1 MGSRRLWKSPS
12 LAILLGVVMLVA
24 GRLGSVAAAS
34 NAAGA
39 PTQAPLIGSDTEL
52 SGSAEYQFHYG
63 FETKEMTGDSLRLRF
78 ALDGDI
84 GDYAGY
90 HVDAYASLSTKPERK
105 SQLKL
110 GEAYLDIS
118 LGQTDLRL
126 GNQLVNWG
134 TADGI
139 NPTSVVNPRNLLSI
153 TDLGVAGE
161 PIPAVVATYYL
172 GSASA
177 VTGVL
182 VLDFVPAAIPGEL
195 AQLEPEGKPDSLR
208 DKLEFAVRGETM
220 LGGHNVYA
228 SYFYG
233 WQDSP
238 AAWLQAT
245 GLPDPYPPFAPH
257 LKYRRM
263 HQFGLA
269 TAGTLGDAAV
279 WFEGAVTAPGKLEE
293 LDAAPPAT
301 MPLSSNDPY
310 FQVVLGADYT
320 FNIGTGLFA
329 SAQLIYDSANTLLS
343 PYTQPGQA
351 RKAGVYSMIVTRY
364 SPVDDHQLELVG
376 LVDITGKAGLVI
388 PRYTYKP
395 AQAVELSAGLI
406 AGFGDDTSLLGAAV
420 PAARGAIVGMKASF

>member
-1 MGSRRLWKSPS
+1 MRSKHVWGLPGIVTVLITAL
-12 LAILLGVVMLVA
+12 LAFVGAPAVSEAAAPVA
-24 GRLGSVAAAS
+24 GALGF
-34 NAAGA
+34 
-39 PTQAPLIGSDTEL
+39 

-63 FETKEMTGDSLRLRF
+63 FEAKGITSDQLKLRL

-84 GDYAGY
+84 SACIGY
-90 HVDAYASLSTKPERK
+90 HLDACACLSAKPERK

-110 GEAYLDIS
+110 GEAYLDVS
-118 LGQTDLRL
+118 LGSVDLRL
-126 GNQLVNWG
+126 GNQLINWG

-139 NPTSVVNPRNLLSI
+139 NPTSVANPRDLLSV
-153 TDLGVAGE
+153 TDLGIAGA
-161 PIPAVVATYYL
+161 PVPAVAATYYF
-172 GSASA
+172 GNASA

-182 VLDFVPAAIPGEL
+182 ILDFVPAAVPGEL

-208 DKLEFAVRGETM
+208 DNLEFAVRGETM

-233 WQDSP
+233 WQDLP

-245 GLPDPYPPFAPH
+245 GLPDPYPPFVPH

-279 WFEGAVTAPGKLEE
+279 WVEGAVTVPDKLEE
-293 LDAAPPAT
+293 LDVAPPAT
-301 MPLSSNDPY
+301 MPLSSNDPS
-310 FQVVLGADYT
+310 FQVVVGTDYT

-329 SAQLIYDSANTLLS
+329 SAQIIYDSANALLS
-343 PYTQPGQA
+343 PYTQPGQE
-351 RKAGVYSMIVTRY
+351 RKAGVYSLLVARY
-364 SPVDDHQLELVG
+364 SPTDDHHLELVG
-376 LVDITGKAGLVI
+376 LVDLTGKAGLVI

-395 AQAVELSAGLI
+395 VQAVELSVGAI
-406 AGFGDDTSLLGAAV
+406 AGFGDNTSPMGSIV
-420 PAARGAIVGMKASF
+420 PAARGVIAGMKASF

>member
-1 MGSRRLWKSPS
+1 MRMKRVWS
-12 LAILLGVVMLVA
+12 LPRTIAMLIAALLALTG
-24 GRLGSVAAAS
+24 AAA
-34 NAAGA
+34 AAVPIAGA
-39 PTQAPLIGSDTEL
+39 PEF

-63 FETKEMTGDSLRLRF
+63 FEAKEVTGDWLKLRL
-78 ALDGDI
+78 ALEGDI
-84 GDYAGY
+84 GAWVGY
-90 HVDAYASLSTKPERK
+90 HLDAWASLSTKPEAASK
-105 SQLKL
+105 LKL
-110 GEAYLDIS
+110 GEAYLDAS
-118 LGQTDLRL
+118 LGPVDVRL
-126 GNQLVNWG
+126 GSQLINWG

-139 NPTSVVNPRNLLSI
+139 NPTSVVNPRDLLSA
-153 TDLGVAGE
+153 TDLSVAGA
-161 PIPAVVATYYL
+161 PVPAVAATYYF

-195 AQLEPEGKPDSLR
+195 AQVEPDGKPDSLR
-208 DKLEFAVRGETM
+208 DNLEFAVRGETM

-233 WQDSP
+233 WQDLP
-238 AAWLQAT
+238 AAWLEAT

-279 WFEGAVTAPGKLEE
+279 WLEGAVTVPDKLEE

-310 FQVVLGADYT
+310 VQVVAGADYT

-329 SAQLIYDSANTLLS
+329 SAQLIYDSANALLS
-343 PYTQPGQA
+343 PYTQPGQE
-351 RKAGVYSMIVTRY
+351 RKAGVYALLVARY
-364 SPVDDHQLELVG
+364 SPADDHHLELVG
-376 LVDITGKAGLVI
+376 LLDLTGKAGLVI
-388 PRYTYKP
+388 PRYTYNP
-395 AQAVELSAGLI
+395 VQAVELSIGAI
-406 AGFGDDTSLLGAAV
+406 TGFGDDTSTLGSIV
-420 PAARGAIVGMKASF
+420 PAARGVIAGVKASF

>member
-1 MGSRRLWKSPS
+1 VS
-12 LAILLGVVMLVA
+12 LIVIVATLISALCAFAGVGTA
-24 GRLGSVAAAS
+24 VAAPTVS
-34 NAAGA
+34 A
-39 PTQAPLIGSDTEL
+39 PEF

-63 FETKEMTGDSLRLRF
+63 FQTKEITGDSLKLSL

-84 GDYAGY
+84 GAWAAY
-90 HVDAYASLSTKPERK
+90 HLDACASLSTKPELK
-105 SQLKL
+105 SKLKL

-118 LGQTDLRL
+118 LGPVDVRL

-139 NPTSVVNPRNLLSI
+139 NPTSVVNPRDLLSV
-153 TDLGVAGE
+153 TDLGIAGA
-161 PIPAVVATYYL
+161 PVPAVAATYYF

-195 AQLEPEGKPDSLR
+195 AQVELEGRPDSFR

-228 SYFYG
+228 SYFRG
-233 WQDSP
+233 WQDLP
-238 AAWLQAT
+238 AAWLRAT

-257 LKYRRM
+257 LKYRRI

-279 WFEGAVTAPGKLEE
+279 WLEGAVTVPDKLDE

-310 FQVVLGADYT
+310 FQVVAGADYT

-329 SAQLIYDSANTLLS
+329 SAQLIYDSANALLS
-343 PYTQPGQA
+343 PYTQPGQE
-351 RKAGVYSMIVTRY
+351 RKAGVYSLVVTRY
-364 SPVDDHQLELVG
+364 SPADNHQLELVG
-376 LVDITGKAGLVI
+376 LVDLTGKAGLVI
-388 PRYTYKP
+388 PRYTYML
-395 AQAVELSAGLI
+395 AQAVELSIGAI
-406 AGFGDDTSLLGAAV
+406 TGFGDNTSPLGAAV
-420 PAARGAIVGMKASF
+420 PEARGVIAGIKASF

>member
-1 MGSRRLWKSPS
+1 MRMKRTWS
-12 LAILLGVVMLVA
+12 LLGIVAMLITAFLAFAGAAVAAEVAAPVA
-24 GRLGSVAAAS
+24 GAL
-34 NAAGA
+34 
-39 PTQAPLIGSDTEL
+39 EF

-63 FETKEMTGDSLRLRF
+63 FEAKEVTGNSLNLRL

-84 GDYAGY
+84 GARAGY
-90 HVDAYASLSTKPERK
+90 HLDACASLSTVPELK
-105 SQLKL
+105 SALKL
-110 GEAYLDIS
+110 GEAYLDVS
-118 LGQTDLRL
+118 WGPLDLRL
-126 GNQLVNWG
+126 GNQLINWG

-139 NPTSVVNPRNLLSI
+139 NPTSVANPRDLLSV
-153 TDLGVAGE
+153 TDLGMAGA
-161 PIPAVVATYYL
+161 PVPAVAATYYF

-182 VLDFVPAAIPGEL
+182 ILDFVPAAIPGQL
-195 AQLEPEGKPDSLR
+195 AQVDMEGKPDSLQ
-208 DKLEFAVRGETM
+208 DSLEFAVRGETM

-228 SYFYG
+228 SYFRG
-233 WQDSP
+233 WQDLP

-269 TAGTLGDAAV
+269 TAGTLGDAGIWLEA
-279 WFEGAVTAPGKLEE
+279 AVTVPDKLQK
-293 LDAAPPAT
+293 LDEVPPYT

-310 FQVVLGADYT
+310 FQVVAGADYT

-343 PYTQPGQA
+343 PYTQPGQE
-351 RKAGVYSMIVTRY
+351 RKAGIYSLLVTRY
-364 SPVDDHQLELVG
+364 SPTDDHQLELVG
-376 LVDITGKAGLVI
+376 LVDLTGRAGLVI

-395 AQAVELSAGLI
+395 VQAVELSIGAI
-406 AGFGDDTSLLGAAV
+406 AGFGDNTSPLGLVV
-420 PAARGAIVGMKASF
+420 PAARGVIAGMKASF

>member
-1 MGSRRLWKSPS
+1 MPVIVL
-12 LAILLGVVMLVA
+12 LALAGVA
-24 GRLGSVAAAS
+24 TAAD
-34 NAAGA
+34 AAPGA
-39 PTQAPLIGSDTEL
+39 RAFEF

-63 FETKEMTGDSLRLRF
+63 FEAKEVTGDWLKLRL

-84 GDYAGY
+84 GARAGY
-90 HVDAYASLSTKPERK
+90 HLDACASLSTKPELK

-110 GEAYLDIS
+110 GEAYLDVS
-118 LGQTDLRL
+118 LGPVDLRL
-126 GNQLVNWG
+126 GNQLINWG

-139 NPTSVVNPRNLLSI
+139 NPTSVANPRDLLSV
-153 TDLGVAGE
+153 TDLSVAGA
-161 PIPAVVATYYL
+161 PVPAVAATYYF

-182 VLDFVPAAIPGEL
+182 ILDFVPASIPGQL

-208 DKLEFAVRGETM
+208 DSLEFAVRGETM

-233 WQDSP
+233 WQDLP

-245 GLPDPYPPFAPH
+245 GLADPYPPFAPH

-279 WFEGAVTAPGKLEE
+279 WIEGAVTVPDKLEE
-293 LDAAPPAT
+293 LDGPPPTT

-310 FQVVLGADYT
+310 FQVVAGADYT

-329 SAQLIYDSANTLLS
+329 SAQLIYDSANALLS
-343 PYTQPGQA
+343 PYTQPGQE
-351 RKAGVYSMIVTRY
+351 RKAGVYSLLVARY
-364 SPVDDHQLELVG
+364 SPVDGHQLELVG
-376 LVDITGKAGLVI
+376 LVDLTGKAGLVI

-395 AQAVELSAGLI
+395 VQAVELSIGAI
-406 AGFGDDTSLLGAAV
+406 AGFGDDTSTLGSIV
-420 PAARGAIVGMKASF
+420 PAARGVIAGVKASF